1 MGDRESAEVIVPAPW
16 RGRTESKTDGA
27 SGDSTNMEMQSKGV
41 TYQQEF
47 DFGTL
52 AEWARP
58 HGSGEGASPEPK
70 PTREQ
75 QVFATWKEATPRD
88 KRLLEAIADPGNLRR
103 AYRKVRSNKGA
114 PGVDGLTIEET
125 AQWLR
130 DNPGKLRQSLL
141 DGSYKPQDVRGKSIP
156 KPNGGER
163 QLGIPT
169 VIDRIVQQ
177 AIVQVLTPILDPQ
190 MSESSYGF
198 RPNRSAHDALR
209 SASTYAQEGRSIV
222 VDLDLEKFFDKV
234 NHDVLMARLKRK
246 IPDKRLLYY
255 IRQMLKAGVIDEQG
269 IKREREEGT
278 PQGGPL
284 SPLLANVLLDDF
296 DKELERRGH
305 KFCRYADDC
314 IIMVRTM
321 VAAIRV
327 LASVTRYLEGELK
340 LKVNREKSKV
350 VRAAEC
356 PFLGYI
362 IGVAGK
368 LRIPKEKVVK
378 FKERIRELTRR
389 NRGGR
394 LSEMVSELNAYI
406 RGWGNYYKLAPMKAT
421 AERLDE
427 WIRRK
432 VRVIKLKQC
441 KRART
446 IANFLQS
453 EGIGKDQAYAV
464 AGSGKGWWRL
474 SKTRQTHRAMGKEWF
489 RRLGLVSLQNV
500 VCNV

>member
-1 MGDRESAEVIVPAPW
+1 M
-16 RGRTESKTDGA
+16 
-27 SGDSTNMEMQSKGV
+27 NMEQQSQGV
-41 TYQQEF
+41 TYQPEF
-47 DFGTL
+47 DFTTL

-58 HGSGEGASPEPK
+58 LGGGEGAIPTAAPK
-70 PTREQ
+70 REQ
-75 QVFATWKEATPRD
+75 QVFAAWKEELNWD
-88 KRLLEAIADPGNLRR
+88 ERLLEAIADPGNLRR
-103 AYRKVRSNKGA
+103 AHRKVKSNGGA
-114 PGVDGLTIEET
+114 AGVDGMSIDDVAE
-125 AQWLR
+125 WLR
-130 DNPGKLRQSLL
+130 AHPGELRQSLL
-141 DGSYKPQDVRGKSIP
+141 QGSYQPQDVRGKSIP

-163 QLGIPT
+163 KLGIPT

-209 SASTYAQEGRSIV
+209 SASTYAQEGRRMV

-246 IPDKRLLYY
+246 ISDKRLLYY
-255 IRQMLKAGVIDEQG
+255 IRRMLKAGVIDERG
-269 IKREREEGT
+269 MRHEREEGT

-321 VAAIRV
+321 AAARRV
-327 LASVTRYLEGELK
+327 IASVTRYLEGTLK
-340 LKVNREKSKV
+340 LKVNREKSKIV
-350 VRAAEC
+350 SAAEC
-356 PFLGYI
+356 PYLGYI
-362 IGVAGK
+362 IGAAGALRVA
-368 LRIPKEKVVK
+368 KEKVDK
-378 FKERIRELTRR
+378 FKERIREITRR
-389 NRGGR
+389 NRSRR
-394 LSEMVSELNAYI
+394 LGATIDELNAYI
-406 RGWGNYYKLAPMKAT
+406 RGWGNYYKLAALKGKAK
-421 AERLDE
+421 ELDR

-441 KRART
+441 KRVYA
-446 IANFLQS
+446 IACFLRD
-453 EGIGKDQAYAV
+453 EGGKENHAFMV

-474 SKTRQTHRAMGKEWF
+474 SKTREAHRAMGKEWF
-489 RRLGLVSLQNV
+489 RKQGLVSLQSV
-500 VCNV
+500 VCNG